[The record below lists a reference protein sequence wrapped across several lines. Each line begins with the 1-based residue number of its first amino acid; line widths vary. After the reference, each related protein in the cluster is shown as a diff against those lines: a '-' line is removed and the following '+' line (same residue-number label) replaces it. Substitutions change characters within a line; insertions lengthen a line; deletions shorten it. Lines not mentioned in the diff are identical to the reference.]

1 MTETARPK
9 NRDTEKY
16 LEMYVDDEGGL
27 RDEKEDRP
35 ETEIKVSD

>member
-35 ETEIKVSD
+35 ETETKVSD